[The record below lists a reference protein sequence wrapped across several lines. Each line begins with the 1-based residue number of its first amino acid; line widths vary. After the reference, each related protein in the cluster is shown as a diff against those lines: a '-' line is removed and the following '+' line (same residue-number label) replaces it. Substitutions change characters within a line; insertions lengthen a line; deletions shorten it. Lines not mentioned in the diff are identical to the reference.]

1 MSQMDA
7 VSVPVCAQ
15 PLAYVL
21 ENGAE
26 YTREIAS
33 GQVNRRALQNQF
45 TVTNA
50 IFWAPT
56 RDAPTNATSARNPK
70 SSIR

>member
-21 ENGAE
+21 ENGAG

-33 GQVNRRALQNQF
+33 GQVN
-45 TVTNA
+45 
-50 IFWAPT
+50 
-56 RDAPTNATSARNPK
+56 
-70 SSIR
+70 